1 MKIVIALNTAWNLVN
16 FRAGLIRALVAEGY
30 EVVAVAPDDEYAP
43 RLAELGCRFVALPMD
58 NKGTHPGR
66 DLLLWFR
73 FLNLLRHE
81 RPDVFLG
88 YTVKP
93 NVYGSLAAHVLGIP
107 VVNNIAGLG
116 AVFIRNNWLT
126 RLVRRLYKTALSR
139 SRHVFFQNNEDMQM
153 FVKRGLVV
161 VDKVSRLPGSGINLD
176 TFGFTPMQPLENR
189 PFRFLLVAR
198 LLWDKGVGEYVEAAR
213 IVRCK
218 YPTAKFQL
226 LGFLDVKNPTAVSS
240 AQMDDWVKE
249 GVVEY
254 LGVVDDVKPYL
265 AAADC
270 VVLPS
275 YREGVPRSLLEAAA
289 IGRPVVTTDAVGC
302 RDAVDDG
309 VNGLLCR
316 VADAA
321 DLAEKLLRMIEMPP
335 EARARMGLSGRK
347 KMELEFDEK
356 IVINRYLRVIG
367 GNISSNTFNT

>member
-1 MKIVIALNTAWNLVN
+1 MKVVIALNTAWNLVN

-30 EVVAVAPDDEYAP
+30 EVLAVAPNDEYAP

-66 DLLLWFR
+66 DLLLFFR
-73 FLNLLRHE
+73 FLNLLRRE
-81 RPDVFLG
+81 RPDMFLG

-116 AVFIRNNWLT
+116 AVFIRDNWLT
-126 RLVRRLYKTALSR
+126 RLVRLLYKTALSR
-139 SRHVFFQNNEDMQM
+139 SRHVFFQNDEDMRL
-153 FVKRGLVV
+153 FVEQGLVAS
-161 VDKVSRLPGSGINLD
+161 DKVSRLPGSGVDLS
-176 TFGFTPMQPLENR
+176 TFRYAPMQPLENR
-189 PFRFLLVAR
+189 TFHFLLAAR

-213 IVRCK
+213 MVRRK

-226 LGFLDVKNPTAVSS
+226 LGFLDVQNPTTVSS

-254 LGVVDDVKPYL
+254 LGVADDVKPYM

-289 IGRPVVTTDAVGC
+289 IGRPIVTTDAAGC
-302 RDAVDDG
+302 RDVVEDG

-316 VADAA
+316 VADAG
-321 DLAEKLLRMIEMPP
+321 DLADKLLRMIAMTP
-335 EARARMGLSGRK
+335 EDRELMGQAGRR

-356 IVINRYLRVIG
+356 IVIRRYLEVING
-367 GNISSNTFNT
+367 WCDESRPC